1 MIDHLIHFYRIGT
14 EPFQS
19 LSTLSDRDA
28 VQIMKDYYV
37 EGSVLWERFKDPSHY
52 MRTRRQIEHWLH
64 QEFIAKGGAPQE
76 SYPIYMVLGRSKWLL
91 TATDPATLTTTAE
104 IQVPLSL
111 FRECDISF
119 AYPDSMISVP
129 MANQKESEY
138 YLPDYHGKLFTL
150 SEVCS
155 IVESN
160 GLPGENWGTNLPSF
174 MPIFIEAQV
183 WNQEA
188 LQEYKRQLYDTR
200 SKTGR

>member
-19 LSTLSDRDA
+19 LSALSDRDA
-28 VQIMKDYYV
+28 VQIMKGYYV
-37 EGSVLWERFKDPSHY
+37 EGSVLWERFKDPGQY
-52 MRTRRQIEHWLH
+52 MRARRQIEHWLH

-91 TATDPATLTTTAE
+91 TAADPATLATTAE

-119 AYPDSMISVP
+119 TYPDSMISVP
-129 MANQKESEY
+129 MANQKESEC

-150 SEVCS
+150 SEICS

-174 MPIFIEAQV
+174 MPNFIEAQV

-200 SKTGR
+200 SKTGK